1 MLLAEDRRAAS
12 SAAPVAVVLGA
23 IALLAAAVLGGV
35 SPRASAIFVVL
46 VTIAVLAR
54 RSTYLGWP
62 KLIAALILIILF
74 IPIRRYAFPGSHQLQ
89 LEPYRLFVALLVL
102 GWFASLLVDRR
113 TRFRSTGFE
122 APVMVIVGSAFA
134 SIIANPQRVALVS
147 SDVAKKL
154 MFFLSF
160 VLVLYVIASV
170 IRRLDN
176 VDYLAKTLV
185 AGGGVVAFFA
195 IVEART
201 GFNAF
206 NHLSRLIPILKPGD
220 LGDPGN
226 FSRVGTAKL
235 RVFASAQHPI
245 ALSATLVMLI
255 PLAIY
260 LARRYRQRRW
270 LVCALALGA
279 GCASTVSRT
288 GIMMVIVVAVV
299 FLWLRPRE
307 TRRLWPAIFPMLLA
321 IHFVLPGTLGALK
334 QSFLP
339 AGGLVAQQKS
349 EAGKSGSGRIAD
361 LGPGLREWAKQ
372 PLVGEGFGTRVVD
385 ATTRGPQANVLDDQW
400 LQTLLETGV
409 VGFFGW
415 LWLFCRAVRRFGAE
429 AKRDDSERGWLLTAL
444 AAGVAAYAVGM
455 MTYDAFAFIQV
466 TFLLFI
472 FVGLGASL
480 LAERPTPLAARI
492 GPIEPELGKA

>member
-1 MLLAEDRRAAS
+1 
-12 SAAPVAVVLGA
+12 
-23 IALLAAAVLGGV
+23 
-35 SPRASAIFVVL
+35 
-46 VTIAVLAR
+46 
-54 RSTYLGWP
+54 
-62 KLIAALILIILF
+62 
-74 IPIRRYAFPGSHQLQ
+74 
-89 LEPYRLFVALLVL
+89 
-102 GWFASLLVDRR
+102 
-113 TRFRSTGFE
+113 
-122 APVMVIVGSAFA
+122 
-134 SIIANPQRVALVS
+134 
-147 SDVAKKL
+147 
-154 MFFLSF
+154 
-160 VLVLYVIASV
+160 
-170 IRRLDN
+170 
-176 VDYLAKTLV
+176 
-185 AGGGVVAFFA
+185 
-195 IVEART
+195 
-201 GFNAF
+201 
-206 NHLSRLIPILKPGD
+206 
-220 LGDPGN
+220 
-226 FSRVGTAKL
+226 
-235 RVFASAQHPI
+235 
-245 ALSATLVMLI
+245 MLI

-270 LVCALALGA
+270 LVCAVALGA

-288 GIMMVIVVAVV
+288 GIMMIVVVAVV

-307 TRRLWPAIFPMLLA
+307 TRRFWPAIFPMLLA

-339 AGGLVAQQKS
+339 AGGLVAQQQS
-349 EAGKSGSGRIAD
+349 QAGKSGSGRIAD
-361 LGPGLREWAKQ
+361 LGPGLREWSRQ

-415 LWLFCRAVRRFGAE
+415 LWLFCRAVRRFGSE

-472 FVGLGASL
+472 FVGLGSAL

-492 GPIEPELGKA
+492 GPIEPQLRKA